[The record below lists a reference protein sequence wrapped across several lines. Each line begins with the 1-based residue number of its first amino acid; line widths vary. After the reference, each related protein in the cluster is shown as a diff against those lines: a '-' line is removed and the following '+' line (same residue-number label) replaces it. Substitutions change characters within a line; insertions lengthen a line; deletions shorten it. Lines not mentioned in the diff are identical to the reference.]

1 MTFVPVEVRG
11 MWQGITSQGSSG
23 LHSRAYVGT
32 PPCTYACSGP
42 PHRAGQDVFW
52 LPAQALERFSW
63 WISNIRSHFVFQIAL
78 SLSKGVPIRPAQGFD
93 KPVLSLSKGSTRT
106 GDKCMRRKTL
116 SLSEA
121 ESFSILTAIARLSDR
136 LTMSY
141 RQEFVSFSFD
151 SKPTA
156 RSQVPKFQ
164 AHLGSFRFT
173 RPLRRP
179 WRTAAHPSR

>member
-1 MTFVPVEVRG
+1 MRGHRFLGEQKSVTKEVR
-11 MWQGITSQGSSG
+11 
-23 LHSRAYVGT
+23 RA
-32 PPCTYACSGP
+32 
-42 PHRAGQDVFW
+42 
-52 LPAQALERFSW
+52 
-63 WISNIRSHFVFQIAL
+63 
-78 SLSKGVPIRPAQGFD
+78 
-93 KPVLSLSKGSTRT
+93 
-106 GDKCMRRKTL
+106 
-116 SLSEA
+116 SEA